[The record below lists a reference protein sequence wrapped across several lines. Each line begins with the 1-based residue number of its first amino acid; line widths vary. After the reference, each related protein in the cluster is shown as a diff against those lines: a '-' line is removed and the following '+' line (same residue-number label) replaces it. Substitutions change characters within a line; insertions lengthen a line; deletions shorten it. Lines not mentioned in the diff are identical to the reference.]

1 MDEGHGGSREKVAI
15 PRNVDAFRTQTSDC
29 QCDALPSTK
38 DAAYTPGNLQWEW
51 LRYYDECRDDC
62 FISKSK
68 ELFLPTSSSKYNA
81 SANVAPLYL
90 RTRRN
95 VVCAPLRSLW
105 TIRHVD
111 RHFPNQSA
119 TSNENNGGR
128 LDDNECH
135 IARGEIAT
143 GLATLLSL
151 SLSLDTPFVWCDD
164 PKWGR
169 LIHCANCLATNFGDR
184 CQSPKSSSPVG
195 SRWRSPRVTFRAG
208 RNEPVARSSE
218 SRHYM
223 DKKLYIV
230 LCLLLLCI
238 TFSPRHH
245 QGSAWAITSQS
256 ATTKLLSFPSTE
268 SPSATSFFFP
278 PCCSCLFLST
288 VPLKDP
294 RREEITS
301 PGTQGAPIL
310 HRNKLRGFCFIAKE
324 KCRHARTIRSRNG
337 PNRLPFSFSLFS
349 CKKRI

>member
-1 MDEGHGGSREKVAI
+1 MSMRFAHRRAIASATPCRPQRTPRIRQEISNGSGFA
-15 PRNVDAFRTQTSDC
+15 TT
-29 QCDALPSTK
+29 
-38 DAAYTPGNLQWEW
+38 
-51 LRYYDECRDDC
+51 YYDECRDDDC

-268 SPSATSFFFP
+268 SPSATSFFSP
-278 PCCSCLFLST
+278 PPLLFLPLFVYST
-288 VPLKDP
+288 AEGSSSGRNNEPRDP
-294 RREEITS
+294 RS
-301 PGTQGAPIL
+301 SHSA
-310 HRNKLRGFCFIAKE
+310 
-324 KCRHARTIRSRNG
+324 
-337 PNRLPFSFSLFS
+337 
-349 CKKRI
+349 

>member
-1 MDEGHGGSREKVAI
+1 
-15 PRNVDAFRTQTSDC
+15 
-29 QCDALPSTK
+29 
-38 DAAYTPGNLQWEW
+38 
-51 LRYYDECRDDC
+51 
-62 FISKSK
+62 
-68 ELFLPTSSSKYNA
+68 
-81 SANVAPLYL
+81 
-90 RTRRN
+90 
-95 VVCAPLRSLW
+95 
-105 TIRHVD
+105 
-111 RHFPNQSA
+111 
-119 TSNENNGGR
+119 
-128 LDDNECH
+128 
-135 IARGEIAT
+135 
-143 GLATLLSL
+143 
-151 SLSLDTPFVWCDD
+151 
-164 PKWGR
+164 
-169 LIHCANCLATNFGDR
+169 
-184 CQSPKSSSPVG
+184 
-195 SRWRSPRVTFRAG
+195 
-208 RNEPVARSSE
+208 
-218 SRHYM
+218 M

-349 CKKRI
+349 CKKRIFKKTQHFLKPEWEKREKRSYWLRRLTANMSHTYQLPCDVGGQVKLSCLFPNSMS